1 MNWLRKIRVSFGAQ
15 GIDGFKINSDITSLY
30 DLYVSFSVDKT
41 ITSKQ
46 NPCKI
51 QIYNLSQTHRNLVGK
66 ELDQIVLE
74 AGYLNENINTVGII
88 FSGQIRE
95 TEHSR
100 KGADII
106 TKIEA
111 ADGDAAYRFAVAK
124 QTFKAGTNTKDVVEY
139 LYQQM
144 QPHGVKRG
152 EWKFPKEV
160 KTFQRPYR
168 IFGSAYREMDLLG
181 ESNKFYWSIQN
192 GKLEIIPTDGT
203 INYEITVS
211 KDTGMIG
218 IPTLTSTG
226 CRVKTLINPA
236 IQPNRLIKINSENF
250 QMNSY
255 NNQFRISKLKV
266 VGQNRGN
273 QFECQI
279 EGESLKNAET
289 VEEGEQ

>member
-1 MNWLRKIRVSFGAQ
+1 MNWIRKIRVAFEV
-15 GIDGFKINSDITSLY
+15 GFKVNGDVASLH
-30 DLYVSFSVDKT
+30 DLFVSFSVDKT

-66 ELDQIVLE
+66 ELGGIILE
-74 AGYLNENINTVGII
+74 AGYLSEGIDSVGII

-95 TEHSR
+95 VEHSR
-100 KGADII
+100 KGANII

-111 ADGDAAYRFAVAK
+111 ADGDAAYRFATAR
-124 QTFKAGTNTKDVVEY
+124 QTFRAGANVKEVVEY

-144 QPHGVKRG
+144 QPHGVRRG

-160 KTFQRPYR
+160 KTFQRPYP

-181 ESNKFYWSIQN
+181 QSNKFYWSIQN

-203 INYEITVS
+203 IDYEITVS

-218 IPTLTSTG
+218 IPTLTTTG
-226 CRVKTLINPA
+226 CKVKTLVNPA
-236 IQPNRLIKINSENF
+236 IQPNRLIRINSENF
-250 QMNSY
+250 QMNSW

-289 VEEGEQ
+289 VEEGVQ